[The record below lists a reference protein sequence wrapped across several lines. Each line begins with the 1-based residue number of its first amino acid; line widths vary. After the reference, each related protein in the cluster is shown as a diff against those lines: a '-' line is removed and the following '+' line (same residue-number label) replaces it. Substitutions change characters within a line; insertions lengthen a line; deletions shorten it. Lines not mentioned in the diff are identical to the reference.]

1 MYDALIAGEK
11 SKDETDNLTKKFY
24 QEIDKNQD
32 GKISKKELT

>member
-1 MYDALIAGEK
+1 MHDALIAGEK